1 MGEKKERKKIK
12 INKNVQEKCAVKN
25 CVCVCHVLEILV
37 KNVVMMSATEEQMPT
52 AINLQT
58 QSHGTY

>member
-1 MGEKKERKKIK
+1 MCC
-12 INKNVQEKCAVKN
+12 QEL
-25 CVCVCHVLEILV
+25 CVCVCHVLEIPV
-37 KNVVMMSATEEQMPT
+37 KNVVMMRATEEQLPT